1 MKSFACS
8 SMMLL
13 LLASLVVLSIKPN
26 RTPSTYRVEK
36 VINYKEV
43 ESTAYMMTSP
53 NSGYWIPSHEPQP
66 A

>member
-1 MKSFACS
+1 M
-8 SMMLL
+8 
-13 LLASLVVLSIKPN
+13 ASLVVLSIKPN
-26 RTPSTYRVEK
+26 RTPSTYRIEK

-43 ESTAYMMTSP
+43 ESVAYMMTSP